1 MEGGMSNAMRDCYEG
16 IKKRINLLI
25 EKVRSPDLTK
35 ELRNK
40 IITIITIDV
49 HSRDVVEN
57 LLKK

>member
-1 MEGGMSNAMRDCYEG
+1 MEGGMSNSMRDCYEG
-16 IKKRINLLI
+16 IKRRINILI
-25 EKVRSPDLTK
+25 EKVRSPDLTP